1 MFYKF
6 KGNNKFITEYYKQ
19 LSDKAYIDKNG
30 IVFNKE
36 EIDSKTSDGE
46 FTEVTETEF
55 LIAVMEVIK
64 TKRSLISDYESDIK
78 NLQFL
83 FHVGYLK

>member
-6 KGNNKFITEYYKQ
+6 KGNNKFITKYYKQ
-19 LSDKAYIDKNG
+19 LSDNSYIDKNG

-55 LIAVMEVIK
+55 LIEVMEVIK

-83 FHVGYLK
+83 FHVG